1 MEARSRRTVPP
12 PHPQG
17 SVNVALSATAL
28 QQLLEAMPEWTG
40 LGTPEGA
47 ALWPSPAPPCFRLPP
62 CRFAA
67 TPLACPAVDCD

>member
-1 MEARSRRTVPP
+1 MEANSRRTMRP
-12 PHPQG
+12 PHSQG

-47 ALWPSPAPPCFRLPP
+47 APWPST
-62 CRFAA
+62 A
-67 TPLACPAVDCD
+67 TPCPASPLTATT